1 MTRIFYRHR
10 AGGFTLVEI
19 MIVVAIIALIAAIAI
34 PNLLRARHNANETA
48 AIGNMKTLVDSL
60 EAFRSNTSPSSYPGL
75 GVVTA
80 PGGPAVPDL
89 PALATLDPP
98 YIDAVLASG
107 TRQGY
112 TFTYTAGDQRQ
123 VTITTG
129 PGQQQQ
135 FTVFD
140 TYTLA
145 VVPINVGITGTRRFF
160 VDETGVI
167 RVNAAGAATAASV
180 PLE

>member
-1 MTRIFYRHR
+1 MSIYRKG
-10 AGGFTLVEI
+10 AKGFTLVEI

-60 EAFRSNTSPSSYPGL
+60 ESFRANQAPTSYPGA
-75 GVVTA
+75 GVTSGGVAVTDLTGLA
-80 PGGPAVPDL
+80 VTNPA
-89 PALATLDPP
+89 

-112 TFTYTAGDQRQ
+112 TFTYT
-123 VTITTG
+123 
-129 PGQQQQ
+129 PGAARVVSLGGQN
-135 FTVFD
+135 FNAYD
-140 TYTLA
+140 TYTLTA
-145 VVPINVGITGTRRFF
+145 TPVTVGTTGTRRFF
-160 VDETGVI
+160 VDSTGVI
-167 RVNAAGAATAASV
+167 RSNDTGAATAVST